1 MSETF
6 EKRDM
11 AGAVFHNVNLE
22 GAVFDDVNLAGARI
36 HNANLG
42 NFTIEDAYIQGLTI
56 FGFHVDQLIE
66 AELDRRDAE
75 RVRLRMADCFD
86 PECVR
91 AVLHHLGEVRAGF
104 AAFLRGTDP
113 AILAARPD
121 PETWSA
127 IENLRHLIFA
137 EDLYLN
143 RWLLQNNEPWCKQG
157 MRPDFLSDN
166 PQYAEVGSQPS
177 KDIEA
182 LLASW
187 EAIHT
192 RMMAFV
198 ATVSAEE
205 LHRDTSK
212 LDFGQGTVG
221 KVLQTLSRHDLEHI
235 RQAEAAVAKLAQ
247 AAGR

>member
-6 EKRDM
+6 ENRNM
-11 AGAVFHNVNLE
+11 AGVVFHNVNLE

-36 HNANLG
+36 HNANLT
-42 NFTIEDAYIQGLTI
+42 NFNIEDAYIKGLTV
-56 FGFHVDQLIE
+56 FGFRIDELIE
-66 AELDRRDAE
+66 AELDRRDPE
-75 RVRLRMADCFD
+75 RIRLRMADPFD

-91 AVLHHLGEVRAGF
+91 AVLSHLGEVRAGF
-104 AAFLRGTDP
+104 RTFLRETDP
-113 AILAARPD
+113 TLLSARPD
-121 PETWSA
+121 PDQWSA
-127 IENLRHLIFA
+127 VENLRHLIFA

-143 RWLLQNNEPWCKQG
+143 RWLLQNDQPWCKLG
-157 MRPDFLSDN
+157 LRPAFVEDD
-166 PQYAEVGSQPS
+166 PRYAEVGSQPS
-177 KDIEA
+177 EDLET
-182 LLASW
+182 LLAAW

-221 KVLQTLSRHDLEHI
+221 RVLQTLARHDLEHI
-235 RQAEAAVAKLAQ
+235 RQAEAAAAKVTRP
-247 AAGR
+247 AGS